1 MSRVIIKPGFHLPPI
16 RHGRE
21 VMEATSP
28 DIVIRLSEPALFT
41 ICFCIAMAALL
52 AILVLGCDKDGNFR
66 AK

>member
-1 MSRVIIKPGFHLPPI
+1 MARVIIKPGFHPAVV

-21 VMEATSP
+21 LMEAMAP
-28 DIVIRLSEPALFT
+28 DIIIRISEPALFG

-52 AILVLGCDKDGNFR
+52 AVLVLGCDKDGNFR

>member
-1 MSRVIIKPGFHLPPI
+1 
-16 RHGRE
+16 
-21 VMEATSP
+21 MEATSP

-41 ICFCIAMAALL
+41 ICFCVAMAALL